1 MLLRDREIMTAR
13 TYWQSLAAAAE
24 SGQLYLDQDIA
35 RQCNDTCTTYLEKL
49 DERRKEA
56 VRLADVQGYGDFE
69 MGKQFAQILSEK
81 AVGGQNSMV
90 GVIDSHIQVVKE
102 MQAVFRKFFNHYTD
116 IDADTASDDAQTFP
130 N

>member
-1 MLLRDREIMTAR
+1 MSSET
-13 TYWQSLAAAAE
+13 TYWQNLAQAADA
-24 SGQLYLDQDIA
+24 GQLF
-35 RQCNDTCTTYLEKL
+35 L
-49 DERRKEA
+49 DESVARACNESCVAYIERLHQHRKSA
-56 VRLADVQGYGDFE
+56 FGLAKVQVYGDFE

-102 MQAVFRKFFNHYTD
+102 MQAVFQKFFDQYSDTD
-116 IDADTASDDAQTFP
+116 AATASDVAQMFP

>member
-1 MLLRDREIMTAR
+1 MDADT
-13 TYWQSLAAAAE
+13 
-24 SGQLYLDQDIA
+24 A
-35 RQCNDTCTTYLEKL
+35 RQCNQSCVNYLDRL
-49 DERRKEA
+49 DRHRATARQLGKI
-56 VRLADVQGYGDFE
+56 DGYGDFE

-102 MQAVFRKFFNHYTD
+102 MQAVFQKFFDQYSDTD
-116 IDADTASDDAQTFP
+116 TDNASDVAQTFP

>member
-1 MLLRDREIMTAR
+1 MTTP

-35 RQCNDTCTTYLEKL
+35 RQCSDSCTTYLEKL
-49 DERRKEA
+49 DERREEA

-102 MQAVFRKFFNHYTD
+102 MQAVFQKFFDQYSDTE
-116 IDADTASDDAQTFP
+116 DATASDVAQTFP